1 MRSVVPSMIGLK
13 PRLDSRMARSTA
25 PTIDLSHT
33 DTEIMR
39 GSGTETVATC
49 VIGMVLP

>member
-25 PTIDLSHT
+25 PTTDLSQT
-33 DTEIMR
+33 ETEIMR
-39 GSGTETVATC
+39 GSGTVTVATWL
-49 VIGMVLP
+49 IGIVVP